1 MTLFENNRV
10 YKMMFALLASKSVN
24 LRQQLFQTQRVI
36 DNLTIIRQSDYVT
49 DSVPPKI
56 RRTIDSLSSDTEAE
70 LYTRFTRNELHEL
83 FNYLRFPPGKVR
95 VAGHVFTTEEIF
107 IFSLTFLSK
116 GETFI
121 SMKDNFGGDSN
132 AYGYMVYWFVDHIFS
147 TFYHKISGD
156 SLRMWMKDV
165 DIFRKKIWEDVCFVK
180 DKNGSPTDEK
190 VLNIPFEDWRAWSFI
205 DCTYMRSNR
214 PGQGPINEEGDWRDN
229 AQEIQ
234 QAYYS

>member
-1 MTLFENNRV
+1 
-10 YKMMFALLASKSVN
+10 
-24 LRQQLFQTQRVI
+24 
-36 DNLTIIRQSDYVT
+36 
-49 DSVPPKI
+49 
-56 RRTIDSLSSDTEAE
+56 
-70 LYTRFTRNELHEL
+70 
-83 FNYLRFPPGKVR
+83 
-95 VAGHVFTTEEIF
+95 
-107 IFSLTFLSK
+107 
-116 GETFI
+116 
-121 SMKDNFGGDSN
+121 MKDNFGGDSN
-132 AYGYMVYWFVDHIFS
+132 AYGYMVYWFIDHIFS

-190 VLNIPFEDWRAWSFI
+190 ILNIPFEDWRAWSFI

-234 QAYYS
+234 QAFYS